1 MVLQDD
7 ELLSGSVAENVA
19 FFDDQIDMDRV
30 WEALEAAALK
40 QDILAMPMKADTFV
54 GDMGGSLSGGQ
65 KQRLMIARALYRQ
78 PKMLLFDEAT
88 SHLDMQNEQMINQ
101 SLKQLNITRIV
112 IAHRK
117 ETIAAAD
124 LVFDITTGRMMRPM
138 PITASPTPSPF

>member
-1 MVLQDD
+1 MTSCCQAAW
-7 ELLSGSVAENVA
+7 AENVA

-40 QDILAMPMKADTFV
+40 QDILAMPMKTDTFV
-54 GDMGGSLSGGQ
+54 GDM
-65 KQRLMIARALYRQ
+65 
-78 PKMLLFDEAT
+78 
-88 SHLDMQNEQMINQ
+88 EQMINQ